1 MKELLL
7 TNSFFAANKKAKNLR
22 ELVAHA
28 DPYNIKMDLLES
40 TDQGYKKCRRKCDS
54 WDNLFLKK
62 TT

>member
-7 TNSFFAANKKAKNLR
+7 TNLFFAANKKAKNLR

-54 WDNLFLKK
+54 
-62 TT
+62 